1 MKDLIEPKKSWK
13 IPQTHFINAINDE
26 WYRKLVEIENLISKY
41 TNLFYIEKNIKTM
54 HLPITTGSISSPM
67 GLGSDSIPV
76 KIQLGGRD
84 TYLADSMQFALEYGC
99 RFFENGVWYIMPSF
113 RGESED
119 KRHLSQF
126 YHSEAEICGKL
137 EDVMQLVEEYLK
149 YLSKNILKEYEKEI
163 IDIAGTSEHIH
174 KFINLKEIPKVT
186 FEEAIDIL
194 KNDEKYFEYNKLGFR
209 NITKKGEEAL
219 IDYFNG
225 CVWITNFD
233 IKAVS
238 FYQSTN
244 TDKRYANNAD
254 LLIGIGE
261 TVGAGE
267 RYRTG
272 KEVREALKLHQ
283 VSEDE
288 YKWYIEMKDKYPMKT
303 SGFGMGIERFILWL
317 TKKDDIRDCQ
327 ILPRFLGKDIIP

>member
-1 MKDLIEPKKSWK
+1 MKELIEPKKLWK
-13 IPQTHFINAINDE
+13 VPQRHFINAINDE
-26 WYRKLVEIENLISKY
+26 WYKRLVEIDNLISKY

-54 HLPITTGSISSPM
+54 HLPVTTGSISSPM

-76 KIQLGGRD
+76 KIKLGGRD

-137 EDVMQLVEEYLK
+137 EDIMQLVEEYLK

-174 KFINLKEIPKVT
+174 KFINLEEIPKVT
-186 FEEAIDIL
+186 FEEAINIL

-209 NITKKGEEAL
+209 NITKEGERAL
-219 IDYFNG
+219 INYFNG
-225 CVWITNFD
+225 CVWITHFD
-233 IKAVS
+233 IKAVP

-244 TDKRYANNAD
+244 IDKRYANNAD

-267 RYRTG
+267 RHSTG
-272 KEVREALKLHQ
+272 DEVREALKLHQ
-283 VSEDE
+283 VSENE
-288 YKWYIEMKDKYPMKT
+288 YKWYIEMKDEYPMQT
-303 SGFGMGIERFILWL
+303 SGFGMGVERFILWL

-327 ILPRFLGKDIIP
+327 ILPRFLGQDIIP

>member
-1 MKDLIEPKKSWK
+1 MKRI
-13 IPQTHFINAINDE
+13 
-26 WYRKLVEIENLISKY
+26 V
-41 TNLFYIEKNIKTM
+41 LFPGNQGM
-54 HLPITTGSISSPM
+54 DCQGN
-67 GLGSDSIPV
+67 GLNFG
-76 KIQLGGRD
+76 
-84 TYLADSMQFALEYGC
+84 
-99 RFFENGVWYIMPSF
+99 ENG
-113 RGESED
+113 E
-119 KRHLSQF
+119 Q
-126 YHSEAEICGKL
+126 
-137 EDVMQLVEEYLK
+137 VECCCDECN
-149 YLSKNILKEYEKEI
+149 YLSCC
-163 IDIAGTSEHIH
+163 
-174 KFINLKEIPKVT
+174 
-186 FEEAIDIL
+186 
-194 KNDEKYFEYNKLGFR
+194 NDEKYFEYNKLGFR

-219 IDYFNG
+219 IDYYNG

-233 IKAVS
+233 IKAVP

>member
-1 MKDLIEPKKSWK
+1 MK
-13 IPQTHFINAINDE
+13 T
-26 WYRKLVEIENLISKY
+26 
-41 TNLFYIEKNIKTM
+41 
-54 HLPITTGSISSPM
+54 
-67 GLGSDSIPV
+67 LGFS
-76 KIQLGGRD
+76 L
-84 TYLADSMQFALEYGC
+84 
-99 RFFENGVWYIMPSF
+99 
-113 RGESED
+113 
-119 KRHLSQF
+119 
-126 YHSEAEICGKL
+126 
-137 EDVMQLVEEYLK
+137 
-149 YLSKNILKEYEKEI
+149 
-163 IDIAGTSEHIH
+163 
-174 KFINLKEIPKVT
+174 
-186 FEEAIDIL
+186 
-194 KNDEKYFEYNKLGFR
+194 DEKYFEYNKLGFR

-233 IKAVS
+233 IKAVP